1 MTTPR
6 ELALEALARA
16 TAATKGPWE
25 DAQGSVWENGARK
38 VTEEFVRCPG
48 DNVALAADIIDPRT
62 SLPSPANSKFIAHAR
77 EDVPALALAVI
88 ALSDKLEAREPR
100 TTAETTADLTHDT
113 ALDALARVIETTR
126 GPWRVKGNDVLA
138 PDDVDCPRGY
148 NPENIVA
155 ECRTPEDAEFFAHA
169 KDDILGMSKTV
180 AALSKRVREL
190 ERTLKGTLA
199 NCDRCDALATRSY
212 HHVSGHHMVVCD
224 NDRCHE
230 ENFCDECG
238 QVWYGDNPKCEAFK
252 DGGVPCTGT
261 SKHAKSTAYHLR
273 DLPYAAVIRSLR

>member
-16 TAATKGPWE
+16 PAATKGPGGG
-25 DAQGSVWENGARK
+25 AQGSVGENGARK

-126 GPWRVKGNDVLA
+126 GPWGRPGRRGLPSGLQPGEHRRGVQNPGGRRVLR
-138 PDDVDCPRGY
+138 PRQG
-148 NPENIVA
+148 
-155 ECRTPEDAEFFAHA
+155 
-169 KDDILGMSKTV
+169 
-180 AALSKRVREL
+180 
-190 ERTLKGTLA
+190 
-199 NCDRCDALATRSY
+199 
-212 HHVSGHHMVVCD
+212 
-224 NDRCHE
+224 
-230 ENFCDECG
+230 
-238 QVWYGDNPKCEAFK
+238 
-252 DGGVPCTGT
+252 
-261 SKHAKSTAYHLR
+261 
-273 DLPYAAVIRSLR
+273 